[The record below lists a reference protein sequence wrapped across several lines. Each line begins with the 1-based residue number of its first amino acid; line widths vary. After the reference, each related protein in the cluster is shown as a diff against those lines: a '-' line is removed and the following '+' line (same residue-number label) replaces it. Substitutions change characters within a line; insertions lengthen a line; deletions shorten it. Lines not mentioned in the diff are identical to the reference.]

1 MHQACMGLFLLRL
14 IKETKML
21 QVKNPY
27 DLEIELGKSCVL
39 FNYRPLYLEDLRDYE
54 PPIVWT
60 QNKYFGGETNELSG
74 LRSGQSFEEVR
85 RDFIVALDA
94 KDLRRLKSTCKSASN
109 KIEKCL
115 APESFMQLFA
125 HGSTAQNLIIEF
137 SKNSDKVDLS
147 LDLMFAQLVRERISD
162 NLVIGRLSPCGS
174 FPEDKLDHLAKYLVS
189 GFNIHDYWKNYYRMK
204 HSQETMENARQS
216 YIATFSTGE

>member
-1 MHQACMGLFLLRL
+1 
-14 IKETKML
+14 ML
-21 QVKNPY
+21 QVKNAY
-27 DLEIELGKSCVL
+27 DMHIGLNKTQVL
-39 FNYRPLYLEDLRDYE
+39 FNYRPKCLENLHDYE
-54 PPIVWT
+54 PPFIWT
-60 QNKYFGGETNELSG
+60 PDKKLGGKISEVSG
-74 LRSGQSFEEVR
+74 VLLYDDLDAVE
-85 RDFIVALDA
+85 RDFTVELDTS
-94 KDLRRLKSTCKSASN
+94 DLRRLKSVCKSTAK
-109 KIEKCL
+109 KIYSCL

-216 YIATFSTGE
+216 YMATFSTGE